1 MELSIRFNKDSL
13 PIFVFFLI
21 LIKVCYVAFMTFF
34 VDVSNTNEDLIFYSR
49 FIADNFAWMPMM
61 IFFVYFYLYRVG
73 KVSNI
78 GLKNATLSA
87 LLAIIPK
94 FVIIGILIY
103 TYLSANFFI
112 LIYYILELLTWLF
125 LGMYLISYWNEKFR
139 ISDKEKRH
147 RSHSHHYH
155 HRDLT
160 SKGSVLGKV
169 AGESEP
175 RYFEDSS
182 RGSHGHHHS
191 HGEHS
196 SHHSHGEHSHH
207 HHHHHHHHSSDES
220 RYEDVDDSREQHDEE

>member
-112 LIYYILELLTWLF
+112 LIYYILELFTWLL

-160 SKGSVLGKV
+160 ARGSVLGKV
-169 AGESEP
+169 AGENEP

-182 RGSHGHHHS
+182 RSGSHRHHS
-191 HGEHS
+191 HGEHG
-196 SHHSHGEHSHH
+196 HHH
-207 HHHHHHHHSSDES
+207 HHHHHHHHSSAES
-220 RYEDVDDSREQHDEE
+220 RNEEADDSREQYDEE